1 MDMEPVL
8 SAFGID
14 YYLVGA
20 IARDIQ
26 LGPDAESTRK
36 TQDVD
41 IAVLINDEDRFYELK
56 EALIATG
63 KFDGHPHEAIKLY
76 YKKAIEV
83 DLLPFGEIESAKR
96 EIRLSKP
103 KLLVLNM
110 PGFLEA
116 FPSVERI
123 AITDGFTLN
132 VCSIEGLIM
141 LKLISND
148 DRPDRTKD
156 IDDIEHFIGVYF
168 ELNDDEIYTDYFDV
182 MDLYDTTNRDYLT
195 LISARI
201 IGRKMNVL
209 LHASDLRDRI
219 IEILMRRPTEQ
230 WMAMLDGLMD

>member
-1 MDMEPVL
+1 MEPVL
-8 SAFGID
+8 STFGID

-20 IARDIQ
+20 VARDIQ

-36 TQDVD
+36 TEDID
-41 IAVLINDEDRFYELK
+41 IAVLTNDEDRFYELK

-63 KFDGHPHEAIKLY
+63 KFESHPNEAINLY

-83 DLLPFGEIESAKR
+83 GLLPFGEIESAKR

-103 KLLVLNM
+103 KLFVLNM
-110 PGFLEA
+110 PGFMEA
-116 FPSVERI
+116 FSSVERI
-123 AITDGFTLN
+123 ATTDGFMLN

-156 IDDIEHFIGVYF
+156 IKGIEHFIGVYF
-168 ELNDDEIYTDYFDV
+168 ELNDDEIYTGYFDV
-182 MDLYDTTNRDYLT
+182 MDLYDTMNRDYLA

-201 IGRKMNVL
+201 IGRKLNAL
-209 LHASDLRDRI
+209 LHASDLRDRVI
-219 IEILMRRPTEQ
+219 GILKRRPTEQ
-230 WMAMLDGLMD
+230 WIAMLDGLMD